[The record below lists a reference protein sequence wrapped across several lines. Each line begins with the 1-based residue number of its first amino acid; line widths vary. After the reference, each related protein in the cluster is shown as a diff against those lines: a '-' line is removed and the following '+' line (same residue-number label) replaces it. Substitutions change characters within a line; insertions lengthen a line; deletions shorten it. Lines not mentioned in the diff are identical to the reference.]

1 MDEQIIT
8 GETLLSN
15 EVIITGIIG
24 IITSIISGWV
34 SYFFTRKKYNSEVDL
49 NLIEKMQGS
58 LDFYTKLSEDNKR
71 ILDETLNKLDESE
84 KRNNALENEIR
95 EVRNQMFSL
104 MTQICTDLS
113 CSVRKIYI
121 DKANKGAKSKKA
133 EQNIIIEKYYDKT
146 HN

>member
-1 MDEQIIT
+1 MDEQIVT
-8 GETLLSN
+8 GGTLLTN
-15 EVIITGIIG
+15 EVIITGILG

-71 ILDETLNKLDESE
+71 ILDETLAKLDESE

-95 EVRNQMFSL
+95 EVRNQMFAL

-121 DKANKGAKSKKA
+121 EKDKKGAKSKKA
-133 EQNIIIEKYYDKT
+133 E
-146 HN
+146 

>member
-1 MDEQIIT
+1 MDEQIVT
-8 GETLLSN
+8 GGTLLTN
-15 EVIITGIIG
+15 EVLITGILG

-71 ILDETLNKLDESE
+71 ILDETLTKLDESE
-84 KRNNALENEIR
+84 KRNNALEDEIR
-95 EVRNQMFSL
+95 ELRNQMFTL

-113 CSVRKIYI
+113 CHARKAYTDT
-121 DKANKGAKSKKA
+121 DKNGIKSKKA
-133 EQNIIIEKYYDKT
+133 E
-146 HN
+146 

>member
-1 MDEQIIT
+1 MDEQIVT
-8 GETLLSN
+8 GGTLLTN
-15 EVIITGIIG
+15 EVLITGILG

-71 ILDETLNKLDESE
+71 ILDETLTKLEESE
-84 KRNNALENEIR
+84 KRNNALEDEIR
-95 EVRNQMFSL
+95 ELRNQMFTL

-113 CSVRKIYI
+113 CSARKAYI
-121 DKANKGAKSKKA
+121 EKGQKVVKSKKT
-133 EQNIIIEKYYDKT
+133 E
-146 HN
+146 

>member
-1 MDEQIIT
+1 MDEQIVT
-8 GETLLSN
+8 GGTLLTN
-15 EVIITGIIG
+15 EVLITGILG

-71 ILDETLNKLDESE
+71 ILDETLTKLEESE
-84 KRNNALENEIR
+84 KRNNALEDEIR
-95 EVRNQMFSL
+95 ELRNQMFTL

-113 CSVRKIYI
+113 CSARKAYTDN
-121 DKANKGAKSKKA
+121 DKKGIKSKKA
-133 EQNIIIEKYYDKT
+133 E
-146 HN
+146 